1 MRWAKMLLDSDGAR
15 AKWQRGHGFAMSSV
29 SFRAHRESFLATVR
43 LCVVSKQS
51 AAPIRGQPGS
61 WAIVKSCIQ
70 SSICSNLKHSQ
81 HGWRR
86 LCTCSPI
93 HEVREAQNA
102 SNTGGPTKFNAG
114 HVTHIP
120 IMIRLRQC
128 SAPPHSRRCTP
139 RAASARGLKL
149 SLLSCRF

>member
-1 MRWAKMLLDSDGAR
+1 MGQDVARFRWSQSEVAKRPWICDVKCILQSTSR
-15 AKWQRGHGFAMSSV
+15 V
-29 SFRAHRESFLATVR
+29 VLATVR